1 MGYAGLRNLFTEN
14 PRVGGSVR
22 GGRHWQATPVSG
34 RRIILVEPDLLEN
47 RVITTAFGLALA
59 SLVVVMG
66 ALIQYFSTIPRGK
79 VPVKPIALVTFL
91 SIGMGLAVIAI
102 VKSFSGSALSIVA
115 VLIPSALVLLMA
127 SGIFWLLSQR
137 KTPIGDLKV
146 KLGDK
151 LLSFDATTSEGVPF
165 HADELA
171 GKRTLLKFFR
181 GGWCPYCSA
190 ELEAFDAML
199 PDLEAYGVRVIALS
213 KDSVAE
219 AAIHKT
225 RDNLSLTL
233 LSDPNL
239 DVIRQYGVEH
249 HKALGGI
256 TDSSKMFG
264 IPLAAPTGFSAM
276 AIPTSLLIDENG
288 VIQWIDQ
295 SDDYRLRSSNSLVL
309 EAVKSAF
316 G

>member
-1 MGYAGLRNLFTEN
+1 MFA
-14 PRVGGSVR
+14 
-22 GGRHWQATPVSG
+22 
-34 RRIILVEPDLLEN
+34 
-47 RVITTAFGLALA
+47 TAFGLALA
-59 SLVVVMG
+59 SLVVVVG

-79 VPVKPIALVTFL
+79 VPVKPIGLVTFL
-91 SIGMGLAVIAI
+91 LIGMSLAVIAI
-102 VKSFSGSALSIVA
+102 VKSISGSALSIVA
-115 VLIPSALVLLMA
+115 VIIPSALALLMG

-151 LLSFDATTSEGVPF
+151 LLSFEATTSEGVPF
-165 HADELA
+165 HTDELV

-190 ELEAFDAML
+190 ELEAFNAML
-199 PDLEAYGVRVIALS
+199 PDLEEYGVSVVALS
-213 KDSVAE
+213 KDSVEE
-219 AAIHKT
+219 AAIHKN
-225 RDNLSLTL
+225 RDKLSLTL
-233 LSDPNL
+233 LSDPKL

-249 HKALGGI
+249 HKALGGT

-295 SDDYRLRSSNSLVL
+295 SEDYRLRSSNSLVL
-309 EAVKSAF
+309 EAVASAF